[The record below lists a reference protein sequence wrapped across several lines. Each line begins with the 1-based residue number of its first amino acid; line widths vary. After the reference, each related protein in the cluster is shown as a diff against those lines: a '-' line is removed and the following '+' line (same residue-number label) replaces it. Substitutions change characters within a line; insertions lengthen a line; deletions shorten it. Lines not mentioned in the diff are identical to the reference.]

1 MQISARPRHGKKA
14 EPSRPF
20 LWLQLGGK
28 RNDEY
33 LLTALKAIGFD
44 AEYFE
49 HTPVRADE
57 LRTRVTLLAKEE
69 SFRILESSELRKLM
83 RDYRILAAIPADTP
97 DLLRK
102 AVHSDIST
110 LICIN
115 QTSRQIAQHF
125 AVANDYSSYVDPL
138 LQMELVEVLRLNRGS
153 LRDEKPFKIT
163 KNDEDNDALK
173 LDHAKASMRLTAS
186 ECRVLD
192 SILKGKSNRKIAE
205 DDFLSVSTVNNHVS
219 QLTKKIN
226 ANDRTHAIKRV
237 IQLGWLR
244 SG

>member
-1 MQISARPRHGKKA
+1 MHTSAQLHFGNKTGKTL
-14 EPSRPF
+14 PF

-28 RNDEY
+28 RNDEF
-33 LLTALKAIGFD
+33 LLTALKASGFKTKYLEQIPD
-44 AEYFE
+44 
-49 HTPVRADE
+49 TVDD
-57 LRTRVTLLAKEE
+57 VVNDVSLLSKEE
-69 SFRILESSELRKLM
+69 SFYLLESGRLYGLM
-83 RDYRILAAIPADTP
+83 NRFRICAAIPADTP
-97 DLLRK
+97 DLLK
-102 AVHSDIST
+102 KTVESDITT

-115 QTSRQIAQHF
+115 QSSRSIAQHF
-125 AVANDYSSYVDPL
+125 ATAIDYSSYVDPL
-138 LQMELVEVLRLNRGS
+138 LQTELIEVLRLNRS
-153 LRDEKPFKIT
+153 SVINEPPFEIVKR
-163 KNDEDNDALK
+163 NMDPDALM
-173 LDHAKASMRLTAS
+173 LDHAKASIRLTAS